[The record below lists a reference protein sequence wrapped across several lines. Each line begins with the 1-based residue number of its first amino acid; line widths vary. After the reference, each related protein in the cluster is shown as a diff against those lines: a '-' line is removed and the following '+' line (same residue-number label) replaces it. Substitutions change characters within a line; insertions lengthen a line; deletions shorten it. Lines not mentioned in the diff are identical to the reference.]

1 MLLGHFLFDLLL
13 TFICFVR
20 RHHRR
25 AFSFSYGRL
34 FWVGMH
40 PVPINNARLHQ
51 FQFVCVCVCVCVGV
65 CAFSSPVFRSPSP
78 IDFDQTYQVSWKN
91 TALARPLHARQ
102 ARGEQREKEEEEEGL
117 GVTTHRSF
125 GGF

>member
-1 MLLGHFLFDLLL
+1 
-13 TFICFVR
+13 
-20 RHHRR
+20 
-25 AFSFSYGRL
+25 
-34 FWVGMH
+34 
-40 PVPINNARLHQ
+40 
-51 FQFVCVCVCVCVGV
+51 VGV